1 MKIEAANTCYSD
13 GNFVFL
19 EPKPHAMNLKEP
31 FVITISRE
39 IGSGGHT
46 VGRILAEKLNTFY
59 FDKYLIE
66 SLEKRFNLTASGI
79 EKLKGEKKNW
89 LADFIQFVKPVPSA
103 RTLGVDPRYTQEF
116 RMGVTTDDIYQAE
129 TEILKELANEG
140 SCVIAGRSGFFVL
153 KDHPN
158 HLNVLIIAP
167 EENRIR
173 RVMEKQGL
181 AEESARALVK
191 DIDQARE
198 NYIQRY
204 TGTSRYDARNYDL
217 VLNANSHT
225 EEELAGI
232 ILNYIQGC

>member
-1 MKIEAANTCYSD
+1 
-13 GNFVFL
+13 
-19 EPKPHAMNLKEP
+19 MNLKEP

-66 SLEKRFNLTASGI
+66 SLEKKFNLTASGI
-79 EKLKGEKKNW
+79 EKLKGVKKNW
-89 LADFIQFVKPVPSA
+89 LADLIHFIAPVPSA
-103 RTLGVDPRYTQEF
+103 QALGADPRYTQEF
-116 RMGVTTDDIYQAE
+116 RMDITTDDIYRAE

-140 SCVIAGRSGFFVL
+140 SCVIAGRSGFFVF

-181 AEESARALVK
+181 AEESAKALIEN
-191 DIDQARE
+191 IDKTRD
-198 NYIQRY
+198 NYIRRY

-217 VLNANSHT
+217 VLNADGHN
-225 EEELAGI
+225 EEELADI
-232 ILNYIQGC
+232 ILSYIKD